1 MILTRA
7 GSIILLILRIAIGW
21 LLAYDGYQKFI
32 DPSWSI
38 GPSLSGATIFP
49 QFFTQLSSEPMVSIL
64 SHWYPVLLMVAG
76 AMVILGL
83 WMRFGIW
90 ALMILLFAQYL
101 AGLHFP
107 LTANGGYIV
116 DKYLIYVLVLLTL
129 EIIEADQYWGLGA
142 SVRVNR

>member
-32 DPSWSI
+32 DPTWSI
-38 GPSLSGATIFP
+38 GPVFSNATIFP
-49 QFFTQLSSEPMVSIL
+49 EFFAKLSTEPILSIL
-64 SHWYPVLLMVAG
+64 NQWYPLIIIVAG
-76 AMVILGL
+76 IMVILGL

-90 ALMILLFAQYL
+90 ALIILFFLQYL
-101 AGLHFP
+101 AGLDFP
-107 LTANGGYIV
+107 MTAQGGYIV

-142 SVRVNR
+142 NVRVNR